1 MDMTNELFPRSPYL
15 AQPLDAERGAML
27 IEAVGNQSFG
37 ETLLDIAN
45 ATSEVDELFGYMVTD
60 GQEPQPIVS
69 ESKLPGASD
78 RVAAY
83 LKRFYQHDPAVREI
97 SQIEPGESFV
107 QRISLGTI
115 NLHDYKRQC
124 FNDPGFTEKLS
135 FGWRG
140 KGYLLVLSFY
150 HVGDPDEDALTK
162 LAILANLALATMVRH
177 HAPVDP
183 DNVVDVI
190 ERRLGRSFPELPLRE
205 RQVCARSLAGQSA
218 KDIGFEFGISPGT
231 VLTYRQRAYSR
242 TGFSGTAD
250 FLPFL
255 LN

>member
-1 MDMTNELFPRSPYL
+1 MANEGLPRSPYL

-37 ETLLDIAN
+37 ETLLGIAN
-45 ATSEVDELFGYMVTD
+45 AVSKVDELFGYIVVD
-60 GQEPQPIVS
+60 GEEPKPIVS
-69 ESKLPGASD
+69 ESKLAGASA

-83 LKRFYQHDPAVREI
+83 MRRFYQHDPAVQEI
-97 SQIEPGESFV
+97 SRIEPGESFV
-107 QRISLGTI
+107 QRISLGNI

-150 HVGDPDEDALTK
+150 HVGDPDDGALAK

-177 HAPVDP
+177 HAPVDGN
-183 DNVVDVI
+183 NVIDVI
-190 ERRLGRSFPELPLRE
+190 ERRLARSFPELPLRE
-205 RQVCARSLAGQSA
+205 RQVCARSLAGHSA
-218 KDIGFEFGISPGT
+218 RDIGAEFQISPGT
-231 VLTYRQRAYSR
+231 VLTYRQRAYGR
-242 TGFSGTAD
+242 TGFSSTAD